1 MRDSSDSIDE
11 LREILSRRIAVLD
24 GAMGTMVQ
32 RHALDEADFRGTR
45 FADHPCDV
53 KGNNDLLSLTQPDL
67 IAGIHQAYLEAGAD
81 IIETNTFNANA
92 ISMTDYQLEDVAYEL
107 NLAGATV
114 ARRAV
119 EAVKNDDPARP
130 RFVAGAI
137 GPTSRTAS
145 MSPDVNNPAFR
156 AVTFE
161 QLREAYYEQVRGLVD
176 GGVDLLLV
184 ETIFDTLNA
193 KAALFAIDQFF
204 HDRGVHV
211 PVMASVTIADQSGR
225 TLSGQTIE
233 AFWNSIADA
242 QPFSVGLNCA
252 LG

>member
-1 MRDSSDSIDE
+1 
-11 LREILSRRIAVLD
+11 
-24 GAMGTMVQ
+24 
-32 RHALDEADFRGTR
+32 
-45 FADHPCDV
+45 
-53 KGNNDLLSLTQPDL
+53 
-67 IAGIHQAYLEAGAD
+67 
-81 IIETNTFNANA
+81 
-92 ISMTDYQLEDVAYEL
+92 MTDYQLEDVAYEL

-119 EAVKNDDPARP
+119 DAVRNDDPARP

-137 GPTSRTAS
+137 GPTNRTAS

-161 QLREAYYEQVRGLVD
+161 QLREAYYEQVQGLVD

-193 KAALFAIDQFF
+193 KAALFAINQFF
-204 HDRGVHV
+204 HDRGVHL

-233 AFWNSIADA
+233 AFWNSIAHA

-252 LG
+252 LGAKQMRPYVEELSRIASVYVSCYPMRACPTPSADSTKHPSAWRRTCGIFPETAG